1 MLYTV
6 SDFLA
11 THSGQVRIIAG
22 SGGLSRPISEVGI
35 LDYELMPGLKEKFR
49 RNNFYERQLVLST
62 FLYAKD
68 DPYQIV
74 EAVKY
79 LVGKGTSGL
88 VIKNVL
94 RLPLSD
100 AALRYA
106 DARNFPLM
114 LVTSDEAFFD
124 VLVGDV
130 NARVRELASAEFSQ
144 HALDALWLAAG
155 DSEKARATARQLC
168 PSFREECM
176 VLFARAEEP
185 LSSESFEWLRRQWR
199 QGPFGLPYSLATSY
213 NGGFLAVV
221 TADGDNAQLPSSA
234 QLGEFAL
241 GELACEQEFRE
252 IGLSEPHYSLGEL
265 GIALHQ
271 ALEAAEVA
279 ARRQETL
286 CCFGHLGVLRA
297 VLPFAEAPE
306 MRSFAAGVFRPLQEF
321 DAENNGAL
329 EETVRTWYRVGQSIE
344 AAAEILGQH
353 PNTVRYRFDQ
363 VRQLSSLD
371 RRRPSE
377 AQQLAF
383 AAAIQEAQGIKEALR
398 F

>member
-11 THSGQVRIIAG
+11 THSDQVRIIAG

-144 HALDALWLAAG
+144 HALDALWLAAD

-185 LSSESFEWLRRQWR
+185 LSSESF
-199 QGPFGLPYSLATSY
+199 
-213 NGGFLAVV
+213 
-221 TADGDNAQLPSSA
+221 
-234 QLGEFAL
+234 
-241 GELACEQEFRE
+241 
-252 IGLSEPHYSLGEL
+252 
-265 GIALHQ
+265 
-271 ALEAAEVA
+271 
-279 ARRQETL
+279 
-286 CCFGHLGVLRA
+286 
-297 VLPFAEAPE
+297 
-306 MRSFAAGVFRPLQEF
+306 
-321 DAENNGAL
+321 
-329 EETVRTWYRVGQSIE
+329 
-344 AAAEILGQH
+344 
-353 PNTVRYRFDQ
+353 
-363 VRQLSSLD
+363 
-371 RRRPSE
+371 
-377 AQQLAF
+377 
-383 AAAIQEAQGIKEALR
+383 
-398 F
+398 